1 MTIFLAV
8 GILGGMCSRFYS
20 LRDFHTNNKTYSY
33 SFLSNNARLARA
45 LILE

>member
-8 GILGGMCSRFYS
+8 GILGGICSRFYS
-20 LRDFHTNNKTYSY
+20 LRDFHPNNKTYNY
-33 SFLSNNARLARA
+33 SFLCNAGLARA

>member
-33 SFLSNNARLARA
+33 SFLSNARLARA